1 MEHIRL
7 SFLRD
12 SESSARPSLFWGSR
26 ASTTRL
32 ASIPTAVKLTHRE
45 LTSIYLG
52 VAPLLALLAITII
65 GGCTQPLLKP
75 KVSPSTAPSVATDA
89 QPTFPIRA
97 AFYYPWFPE
106 AWKQQGFDPFTKYH
120 PALGFYDSSSSA
132 VIQSHVASMRA
143 AGLTAGI
150 SSWWGQNTPTDAR
163 VSTLLAN
170 AGSFRWALYYEQE
183 GTADP
188 SVAQVHADLAY
199 IAKNYGTQPAFLRVD
214 GRPVVFVYGGGD
226 DGCGMA
232 DRWKAA
238 NVGIEAYIDL
248 KIFPGYRTCASQ
260 PDSWHQYAPAV
271 ARDDQAGYAFTISPG
286 FDKRSE
292 AEPRL
297 VRDLA
302 RWTTD
307 VAAMKSSGEPW
318 QLVTTFSE
326 WGEGTQVEASTEFGN
341 DYLDAL
347 RTGLAGSASTPSS
360 MPGP

>member
-1 MEHIRL
+1 VR
-7 SFLRD
+7 
-12 SESSARPSLFWGSR
+12 R
-26 ASTTRL
+26 AC
-32 ASIPTAVKLTHRE
+32 AIV
-45 LTSIYLG
+45 
-52 VAPLLALLAITII
+52 VFLAITIPS
-65 GGCTQPLLKP
+65 GCGQGVVDPHR
-75 KVSPSTAPSVATDA
+75 SPSTAPSVASDS
-89 QPTFPIRA
+89 QPSFPIRA

-106 AWKQQGFDPFTKYH
+106 AWKQEGFNPFTKYH

-132 VIQSHVASMRA
+132 VIQSHVASMQA

-150 SSWWGQNTPTDAR
+150 SSWWGQNTPTDTRISA
-163 VSTLLAN
+163 LLAN

-188 SVAQVHADLAY
+188 SVAQIHADLAY
-199 IAKNYGTQPAFLRVD
+199 IARNYAAQPAFLRVD

-238 NVGIEAYIDL
+238 NLGIDAYTDL
-248 KIFPGYRTCASQ
+248 KIFPGYRACTSQ
-260 PDSWHQYAPAV
+260 PDSWHQYAPAI
-271 ARDDQAGYAFTISPG
+271 ARDHQAAYAFTISPG
-286 FDKRSE
+286 FNKRSE

-302 RWTTD
+302 RWASD
-307 VAAMKSSGEPW
+307 VAAMKASGESW

-347 RTGLAGSASTPSS
+347 GTGLAGPTATSVPIPTSTPL
-360 MPGP
+360 P